1 MAILA
6 IILAVL
12 LIVGIYIIWNLNK
25 KITKLEDIVEYQ
37 IDYLR
42 KVSLIIQESNV
53 YINKLDEKGHFRADD
68 EVGTFFDFMKEIQDL
83 INDFRLPKDYGQ
95 KTKQE

>member
-1 MAILA
+1 MIYA
-6 IILAVL
+6 L
-12 LIVGIYIIWNLNK
+12 LILVILVCGYVIWNLNN
-25 KITKLEDIVEYQ
+25 KLLKAEDIIEEQ

-42 KVSLIIQESNV
+42 KVSLTIQESNI

-83 INDFRLPKDYGQ
+83 INSFRLPKGYGKKETSQ
-95 KTKQE
+95 

>member
-1 MAILA
+1 MIYA
-6 IILAVL
+6 L
-12 LIVGIYIIWNLNK
+12 LILVILVCGYVIWNLNN
-25 KITKLEDIVEYQ
+25 KLLKAEDIIEEQ

-42 KVSLIIQESNV
+42 KVSLTIQESNI

-83 INDFRLPKDYGQ
+83 INSFRLPQGYGKKETNQ
-95 KTKQE
+95 Q

>member
-1 MAILA
+1 MIYAALILV
-6 IILAVL
+6 ILVCGY
-12 LIVGIYIIWNLNK
+12 VIWNLNNK
-25 KITKLEDIVEYQ
+25 LTKAEDIIDEQ

-42 KVSLIIQESNV
+42 KVSLTIQESNL

-83 INDFRLPKDYGQ
+83 INSFRLPKGYGE
-95 KTKQE
+95 KSKQE

>member
-1 MAILA
+1 MIYVL
-6 IILAVL
+6 LVL
-12 LIVGIYIIWNLNK
+12 LILVCGYIIWNLNNK
-25 KITKLEDIVEYQ
+25 LTKAEDIIDEQ

-42 KVSLIIQESNV
+42 KVSLTIQESNL

-83 INDFRLPKDYGQ
+83 INSYRLPKGYGE
-95 KTKQE
+95 KIKQE

>member
-1 MAILA
+1 MIYA
-6 IILAVL
+6 L
-12 LIVGIYIIWNLNK
+12 LILVILVCGYVIWNLNN
-25 KITKLEDIVEYQ
+25 KLLKAEDIIEQQ

-42 KVSLIIQESNV
+42 KVSLTIQESNI

-83 INDFRLPKDYGQ
+83 INSFRLPKGYGKKETSEQ
-95 KTKQE
+95 